1 MTVPA
6 CVLAAAY
13 FLVPVV
19 SELPASLAGLK
30 AYGAYIVL
38 ALGAS
43 VSLVFR
49 RGRVVLALPTRI
61 SARSCC
67 RAEAALRPVLRQA
80 RPLDTAIAAALAAGA
95 AEETADLL
103 AQERAHAQGSDR
115 LLLFRP

>member
-1 MTVPA
+1 MAVPA

-49 RGRVVLALPTRI
+49 RGRVVLALLT
-61 SARSCC
+61 
-67 RAEAALRPVLRQA
+67 L
-80 RPLDTAIAAALAAGA
+80 ALAYASYGPLLNDASAKLATPADVIKA
-95 AEETADLL
+95 ADKALY
-103 AQERAHAQGSDR
+103 RAKRGGRNQVSR
-115 LLLFRP
+115 